1 MPFARAFRFFAAS
14 QTGSGSGCAATPAP
28 KRLPPPVSAVAVFL
42 LSGLLGVL
50 RKNAVPAV
58 RTIAM
63 PRYDRRFYE
72 FPIKIP
78 AMWWAL
84 ETGLV
89 QQDGVVPA
97 FAVED
102 RRGARSI
109 ATRPG
114 IVAPSRASRC
124 SSFLVWQ

>member
-1 MPFARAFRFFAAS
+1 MPFARAFRFFAAN
-14 QTGSGSGCAATPAP
+14 QTSSGSGCAATPAP

-78 AMWWAL
+78 AL
-84 ETGLV
+84 
-89 QQDGVVPA
+89 
-97 FAVED
+97 
-102 RRGARSI
+102 
-109 ATRPG
+109 
-114 IVAPSRASRC
+114 
-124 SSFLVWQ
+124 